1 MAEILSGERI
11 AKEILQQ
18 LKTEI
23 TPNTL
28 GISVVQVGKNAV
40 SDVYIQKKKKE
51 AEGLG
56 IRFFLYHFPE
66 TIAQKELQYGLEK
79 ILESSRTGGMI
90 IQLPLP
96 SHLPMQEILDLIP
109 PSRDIDVLS
118 SEAFG
123 RFVLGNSSILP
134 PTVAAVQSLL
144 ETYSIEV
151 RGKHVVIVGAGRL
164 VGLPLSIWFMQQK
177 ATVTIANRSTKN
189 LAEITK
195 QADILISGVG
205 SAGLITGEMVKE
217 GVVII
222 DAGTS
227 VESGE
232 TTGDVDFE
240 SVEPKA
246 SFITPV
252 PGGVGPLT
260 VAHLFSNLFIL
271 PQAGG
276 DE

>member
-1 MAEILSGERI
+1 MAELLSGERI
-11 AKEILQQ
+11 AKEILEQ

-23 TPNTL
+23 SPNTL
-28 GISVVQVGKNAV
+28 GISVVQIGKNAV
-40 SDVYIQKKKKE
+40 SETYIQKKKKAAE
-51 AEGLG
+51 ALG

-66 TIAQKELQYGLEK
+66 TIGKGELQDGLEK

-109 PSRDIDVLS
+109 VYKDIDVLS

-123 RFVLGNSSILP
+123 KFALGILPILP
-134 PTVAAVQSLL
+134 PTVGAVQSLL

-151 RGKHVVIVGAGRL
+151 RGKHAVIVGSGRL
-164 VGLPLSIWFMQQK
+164 VGLPLSLWFMKQK
-177 ATVTIANRSTKN
+177 ATVTVANRSTKN

-205 SAGLITGEMVKE
+205 SARLITGEMVKE
-217 GVVII
+217 GAVVI

-232 TTGDVDFE
+232 TMGDVDFE

-246 SFITPV
+246 SYITPV

-260 VAHLFSNLFIL
+260 VAHLLQNLVIL
-271 PQAGG
+271 SR
-276 DE
+276 